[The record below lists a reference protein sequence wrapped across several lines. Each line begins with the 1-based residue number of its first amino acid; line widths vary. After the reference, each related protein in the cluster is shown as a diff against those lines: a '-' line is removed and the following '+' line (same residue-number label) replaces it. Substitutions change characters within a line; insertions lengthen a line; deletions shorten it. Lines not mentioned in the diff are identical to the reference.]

1 MIVTDKFVFVHLPR
15 SGGTFV
21 TGVIKKFFPSAH
33 EIGHHLPREFLPK
46 EYSHLPVLGTVRS
59 PWEFYVSLYH
69 YVWPRDA
76 GSILVSWMTEN
87 GTLGFEGSIRNLLS
101 LGVNSERLDVLIEM
115 LPEHIDYR
123 KRHVPGVTKDA
134 MSKVRGT
141 GVGYYTLR
149 FNQMFGIADDMFFCR
164 LETLRQDLVAFFDRI
179 GVATDELRDY
189 VLLLDKKNTADH
201 LHYSTYYTPDLVDLV
216 SLRDRQLIERFGY
229 VFEKASSIQAEGQAV
244 P

>member
-1 MIVTDKFVFVHLPR
+1 
-15 SGGTFV
+15 
-21 TGVIKKFFPSAH
+21 
-33 EIGHHLPREFLPK
+33 
-46 EYSHLPVLGTVRS
+46 
-59 PWEFYVSLYH
+59 
-69 YVWPRDA
+69 
-76 GSILVSWMTEN
+76 
-87 GTLGFEGSIRNLLS
+87 
-101 LGVNSERLDVLIEM
+101 M

-216 SLRDRQLIERFGY
+216 SLRDRQLIEGFGY
-229 VFEKASSIQAEGQAV
+229 VFEKASSIQAEG
-244 P
+244 